1 MLHACFAPIALC
13 FVYTSWHFYAFFET
27 NLLTRCH
34 SVSSCFLL
42 FLCFR
47 KVTQEI
53 FSELDEIKP
62 EVPIF
67 PTRSR
72 SPKQRRRRARRQPHH
87 LVAPPL
93 WPCQG
98 VVWAPWP
105 SSDIALPPI
114 KSLRCENPKS
124 SSLHPWKVPQRCRHQ
139 RQSSGDRSLY
149 FGTLPRWGIF
159 PGAISIDSTA
169 ISIDIADSHDEE
181 GVVLPRD
188 SGLYR

>member
-1 MLHACFAPIALC
+1 MLHTCFTPIDLC
-13 FVYTSWHFYAFFET
+13 FVYTSWHFYAFSGT
-27 NLLTRCH
+27 NLLIRCH
-34 SVSSCFLL
+34 GASSYFLL

-53 FSELDEIKP
+53 FSELDETKP

-67 PTRSR
+67 PDTRW

-105 SSDIALPPI
+105 PSDIALPPI
-114 KSLRCENPKS
+114 KSIRCKNPKS
-124 SSLHPWKVPQRCRHQ
+124 IGVHPQKVLQRRCHQ
-139 RQSSGDRSLY
+139 RSILGDISLCSGTVGTGNCPRSYLHR
-149 FGTLPRWGIF
+149 LHR
-159 PGAISIDSTA
+159 
-169 ISIDIADSHDEE
+169 H
-181 GVVLPRD
+181 LHRRCCH
-188 SGLYR
+188 L